1 MLKKPP
7 FVSLVY
13 MPDKLFTFLLAMCL
27 AVVMSACAQP
37 KKTSSKKQSLHAA
50 VLEARRQRLVS
61 AMPGAQ
67 PINNYRIL
75 VIWQS
80 TKAPQSFF
88 WRGED
93 GWINCL
99 VNEVHKRQGV
109 VNKEMEELWY
119 TAAEIAPEK
128 IKKNDTLELIPMP
141 GGRFATPA
149 EIPAQARNTLFFQL
163 LNDTKWQALP
173 VHKFKQL
180 KDMQGP

>member
-1 MLKKPP
+1 
-7 FVSLVY
+7 
-13 MPDKLFTFLLAMCL
+13 MPDKLVTLLLAVCL
-27 AVVMSACAQP
+27 AVAMNACAQP
-37 KKTSSKKQSLHAA
+37 KKTSSKKQSVYAT

-67 PINNYRIL
+67 PINNYRVL
-75 VIWQS
+75 VIWKS
-80 TKAPQSFF
+80 TKVPQSFF

-99 VNEVHKRQGV
+99 VNEVHKKQRF
-109 VNKEMEELWY
+109 VNKETEELWY

-128 IKKNDTLELIPMP
+128 VKKNDTIELIPVS

-149 EIPAQARNTLFFQL
+149 EIPAQAKNTLFFQL

-173 VHKFKQL
+173 VNKFKQL
-180 KDMQGP
+180 KDVQGP